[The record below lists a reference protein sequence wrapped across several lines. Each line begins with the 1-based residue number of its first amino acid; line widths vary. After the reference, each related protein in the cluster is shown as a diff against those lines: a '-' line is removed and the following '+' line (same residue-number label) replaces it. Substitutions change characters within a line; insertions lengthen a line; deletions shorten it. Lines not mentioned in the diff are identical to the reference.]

1 MAQCDPLWLKKDL
14 SMTAQFDI
22 AIVGAGFSGTALT
35 IQLLKKSA
43 HPIRVLLC
51 ESQNQAGPGHAYN
64 PYSSSHLLN
73 VPAGKMSLYP
83 AQPGHFTDWLLTQPE
98 HQQDYP
104 PLLAQAFVPRFMYGR
119 YLQQQLQQAN
129 QQNQAKLEL
138 VHQHIQQIRPT
149 ATGYRLSSAEQH
161 FDCKQLVLA
170 CGNALPATPSFVD
183 LSALRSPYY
192 SANPWKNPTL
202 NPASAA
208 PVLIIGNGLSMV
220 DTVLALKQQ
229 GCQQPILSLSPHGF
243 QILPHRHP
251 GLAYPLFQQE
261 LATRPDWSLRQLVTA
276 FNQHRKAIRRLGVS
290 AEPLVDSLRPLTQSL
305 WRRFS
310 NKEKRQFMRRLRHLW
325 GVARH
330 RLPLHIHD
338 QLRCWQLTGELQV
351 LAGRVATLG
360 WQGHEF
366 TGHYLDKT
374 GQSHPLHVSAVINC
388 TGPDPD
394 IRHATGSCLLDL
406 LQQGLLCQDELKLG
420 IQADA
425 GTGQVRNGQGQLQPN
440 LYALGPLLR
449 GELWESTAV
458 NELRVQASQLAEHLL
473 SVSS

>member
-1 MAQCDPLWLKKDL
+1 MNP
-14 SMTAQFDI
+14 MFDI
-22 AIVGAGFSGTALT
+22 AIVGAGFSGTALC
-35 IQLLKKSA
+35 IHLLKQA
-43 HPIRVLLC
+43 TPVNILLF
-51 ESQNQAGPGHAYN
+51 EAQDQPGLGQAYN

-83 AQPGHFTDWLLTQPE
+83 DQPGHFTDWLLTQPE

-104 PLLAQAFVPRFMYGR
+104 ALLAQAFVPRFLYGR
-119 YLQQQLQQAN
+119 YLQHQLQQA
-129 QQNQAKLEL
+129 QQQSCAHLA
-138 VHQHIQQIRPT
+138 VIHQHIQQIRPNT
-149 ATGYRLSSAEQH
+149 AGYQLIAAEQGLGTTQ
-161 FDCKQLVLA
+161 FDATQVVLA
-170 CGNALPATPSFVD
+170 CGNALPATPGFVD
-183 LSALRSPYY
+183 NSARQSPYY
-192 SANPWKNPTL
+192 SANPWQAPQL
-202 NPASAA
+202 NPHSTA

-229 GCQQPILSLSPHGF
+229 GCRQPIWSLSPHGF

-251 GLAYPLFQQE
+251 GLAYPLLQQE
-261 LATRPDWSLRQLVTA
+261 LAAQPEWSLRQLLGA
-276 FNQHRKAIRRLGVS
+276 FNRHRKAIRRLGVS
-290 AEPLVDSLRPLTQSL
+290 AEPLVDSLRPLTQNL

-310 NKEKRQFMRRLRHLW
+310 AKEKSQFMRRLRHLW

-338 QLRCWQLTGELQV
+338 QLRAWQLTGELQV
-351 LAGRVATLG
+351 LAGRIASLS

-374 GQSHPLHVSAVINC
+374 GQPHPLQVSAVINC

-394 IRHATGSCLLDL
+394 IRHAQGSCLLDL
-406 LQQGLLCQDELKLG
+406 LQQGLICQDELKLG

-425 GTGQVRNGQGQLQPN
+425 DSGQVRNNQGQLQPG

-458 NELRVQASQLAEHLL
+458 NELRIQAAQLARCL
-473 SVSS
+473 VSAR